1 MEPENAPNKGLW
13 VTLGILALI
22 LIAGGFYYS
31 YRSNTAD
38 KLEYESPIPEE
49 EENETVQIIQTKHQ
63 YKNGTHTYVGEIN
76 LPTPCDVLNHE
87 VVPAVGSTTS
97 FSIAF
102 TTSNTSDV
110 CAQVITPR
118 AFKVVF
124 KAGES
129 IQVSATLNGAPLRLN
144 IFEVGQEEDLD
155 TFEVF
160 IKG

>member
-1 MEPENAPNKGLW
+1 M
-13 VTLGILALI
+13 
-22 LIAGGFYYS
+22 
-31 YRSNTAD
+31 D
-38 KLEYESPIPEE
+38 SP
-49 EENETVQIIQTKHQ
+49 
-63 YKNGTHTYVGEIN
+63 
-76 LPTPCDVLNHE
+76 
-87 VVPAVGSTTS
+87 
-97 FSIAF
+97 
-102 TTSNTSDV
+102 
-110 CAQVITPR
+110 